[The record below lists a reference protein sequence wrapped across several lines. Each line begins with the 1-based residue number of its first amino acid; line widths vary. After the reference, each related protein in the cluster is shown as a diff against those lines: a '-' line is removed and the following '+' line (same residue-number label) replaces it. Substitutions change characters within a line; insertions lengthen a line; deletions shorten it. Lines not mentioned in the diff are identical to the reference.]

1 MQLRDDMTHA
11 FAMTFK
17 DRPLEL
23 GELAFGLLANNL
35 RFFVPS
41 KNESNKGVFTSWKN
55 MTH

>member
-23 GELAFGLLANNL
+23 GELAFGLIRRTGTDGKCWIMQNTTLLFSAN
-35 RFFVPS
+35 
-41 KNESNKGVFTSWKN
+41 
-55 MTH
+55 